1 MASQS
6 GYGTGAEDLA
16 AGGVKGNK
24 ISRSLKNYD
33 PAAFDWTPNNAVS
46 MIESSS
52 FEPNEVAGPLKAK
65 KKVKV

>member
-16 AGGVKGNK
+16 AGGQNIAFTEELRPSG
-24 ISRSLKNYD
+24 
-33 PAAFDWTPNNAVS
+33 FDWTPNNAVS
-46 MIESSS
+46 MIGSSS

>member
-6 GYGTGAEDLA
+6 GYGTGAKDLA
-16 AGGVKGNK
+16 AGGVKEDK

-52 FEPNEVAGPLKAK
+52 F
-65 KKVKV
+65 